1 MPPRAGDRGCLER
14 EGGPYQ
20 QGGPPWLLELLLP
33 VGVGVGFPRSYNFGF
48 PSVGFL
54 DHGSEDDDPLDEF
67 DLSGFG

>member
-33 VGVGVGFPRSYNFGF
+33 VGVGVGFPRSYLEVCTTSPGPVFRPGSF
-48 PSVGFL
+48 VG
-54 DHGSEDDDPLDEF
+54 GPEAC
-67 DLSGFG
+67 